1 MDVEL
6 RPLFEHN
13 GNNEGPQVAQLWAG
27 SLCRKDPGEGS
38 DNPLQYSYLEKKKKN
53 LMDRGAWQIT
63 AHGVIESQTK
73 MSMHADTGHYDQ
85 TSHLDFLS
93 YL

>member
-6 RPLFEHN
+6 RTLFEHN

-27 SLCRKDPGEGS
+27 SPKDPMEKWQPTAVFLPGE
-38 DNPLQYSYLEKKKKN
+38 KKKN

-73 MSMHADTGHYDQ
+73 MSMHADTGNYDQ

>member
-1 MDVEL
+1 MRVPRWLSCGLD
-6 RPLFEHN
+6 P
-13 GNNEGPQVAQLWAG
+13 
-27 SLCRKDPGEGS
+27 RKTPWRS
-38 DNPLQYSYLEKKKKN
+38 DNPLQYSYLGEKKKN

-73 MSMHADTGHYDQ
+73 MSMHADTGTYDQ